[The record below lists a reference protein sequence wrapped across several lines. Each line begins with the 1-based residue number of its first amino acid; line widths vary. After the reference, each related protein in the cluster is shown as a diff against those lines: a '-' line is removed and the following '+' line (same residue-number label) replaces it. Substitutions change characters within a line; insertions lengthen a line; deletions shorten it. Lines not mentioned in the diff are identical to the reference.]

1 MTEATD
7 LITDNNKLAYK
18 GEVNNQVDWCLFC
31 LWMLQITLQSSSM
44 EWCWEGVQYQG
55 PGSSC
60 VRGLHIA
67 QKNHYT
73 GKEGTAA
80 AVLSMDSKKDAG
92 YFLLLLYREH
102 LNILHFI
109 LLTQLHCSWPG
120 GSPACRLQCSEDH
133 WESALGEIYNTTGIC
148 EDPTHPCHHFFELL
162 QSVRCYRAHL

>member
-1 MTEATD
+1 
-7 LITDNNKLAYK
+7 
-18 GEVNNQVDWCLFC
+18 
-31 LWMLQITLQSSSM
+31 MLQITLQSSSM

-67 QKNHYT
+67 QKKHYT

-120 GSPACRLQCSEDH
+120 GSPVLRGSLRVSTGGNLQHHQHLWGPHTPMPSLL
-133 WESALGEIYNTTGIC
+133 WATAIC
-148 EDPTHPCHHFFELL
+148 KML
-162 QSVRCYRAHL
+162 QSTSVGPQTKCESTA

>member
-1 MTEATD
+1 
-7 LITDNNKLAYK
+7 
-18 GEVNNQVDWCLFC
+18 
-31 LWMLQITLQSSSM
+31 MLSEYFVSECCRSHSSPHPWS
-44 EWCWEGVQYQG
+44 GVEKEKYQG

-120 GSPACRLQCSEDH
+120 GSPVLRRSLRVSTGGNLQ
-133 WESALGEIYNTTGIC
+133 
-148 EDPTHPCHHFFELL
+148 HH
-162 QSVRCYRAHL
+162 QHL